1 MDQDPYRQKALARIK
16 TLVQFHLRERKL
28 GDHTMSG
35 HAGQAL
41 RQAQAIADRLTKE
54 KTHGPR

>member
-1 MDQDPYRQKALARIK
+1 
-16 TLVQFHLRERKL
+16 
-28 GDHTMSG
+28 MSG

-54 KTHGPR
+54 QTHGPR